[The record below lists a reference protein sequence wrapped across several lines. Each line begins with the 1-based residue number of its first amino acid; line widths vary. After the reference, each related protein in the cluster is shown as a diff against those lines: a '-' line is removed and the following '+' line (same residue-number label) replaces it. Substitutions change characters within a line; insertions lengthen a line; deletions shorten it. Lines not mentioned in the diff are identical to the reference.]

1 MSKFD
6 IATASMADL
15 LAFFNSKT
23 DKPVKRFAD
32 RKTAERRVL
41 ALMGSAPATVVA
53 APPVAAALASIDLS
67 TAPGLT
73 AGANPK
79 DTEDMAKKPA
89 KAKKAA
95 KKPAADRSKAVA
107 ASWADKKVA
116 TARATHNA
124 VKVGGETYKSTR
136 AAFKALD
143 LPPGR
148 CISFRGKLKASGA
161 ETFTTDD
168 GKKFNF
174 KLVPKE

>member
-6 IATASMADL
+6 VATASMADL

-41 ALMGSAPATVVA
+41 ALMGDQPATVVA
-53 APPVAAALASIDLS
+53 APQPVAEPEPAADQP
-67 TAPGLT
+67 T
-73 AGANPK
+73 K
-79 DTEDMAKKPA
+79 DTEDMAKKKAA
-89 KAKKAA
+89 KAKTPKA

-116 TARATHNA
+116 AARATHNA
-124 VKVGGETYKSTR
+124 VKVGGEEYKSTR
-136 AAFKALD
+136 AAFKALG

-161 ETFTTDD
+161 ETFTDD
-168 GKKFNF
+168 AGKKYNF